1 MTEVPGQK
9 LIHNG
14 GALDPLDGYE
24 QYNHRNWD
32 GYDAKPI
39 TLETLRYSRR
49 LLEAMPDTFGRPDIA
64 PSGDGSIGLEW
75 VSNDGPLDKLFLDI
89 GPGEEWRAYWN
100 RRNAEFGR
108 LSGAGFDPDTRQIFH
123 SLFADLR
130 GWAHV
135 AVGRGAA
142 RI

>member
-1 MTEVPGQK
+1 MTDFPEQK

-39 TLETLRYSRR
+39 TPETLRYAR
-49 LLEAMPDTFGRPDIA
+49 LVLNVMPDTFGPPDIA

-75 VSNDGPLDKLFLDI
+75 VLNDGPLHKLFLDI
-89 GPGEEWRAYWN
+89 GPGEEWHAYWN

-108 LSGAGFDPDTRQIFH
+108 LSGAGFDSDTSRIFH
-123 SLFADLR
+123 SLFADLS
-130 GWAHV
+130 GLANV
-135 AVGRGAA
+135 AVGS
-142 RI
+142 